1 MGQIAVVIHQKHLQI
16 SDISLGNVLW
26 QTMPR
31 HRNIC
36 DSAHSLSQHG
46 ACAHNAAGA
55 QRCMGNR
62 YVPPRKKEIR
72 HIPAVQTAIG
82 YPIGGRDGV
91 VDGGLLI
98 RAEAGRMMVVHAPF
112 CIDCQEKVKE
122 AAGRHPILGTCYAG
136 VTEYVFPLYAISG
149 RTWGFICFSGF
160 SQNPEASMERACAAA
175 ARFKIPKDKLV
186 CAVNSL
192 DTNIPDFD
200 TLSAQAAPLQNMFTL
215 LLDTFMLFN
224 VIFLC

>member
-1 MGQIAVVIHQKHLQI
+1 M
-16 SDISLGNVLW
+16 
-26 QTMPR
+26 
-31 HRNIC
+31 
-36 DSAHSLSQHG
+36 
-46 ACAHNAAGA
+46 
-55 QRCMGNR
+55 
-62 YVPPRKKEIR
+62 
-72 HIPAVQTAIG
+72 
-82 YPIGGRDGV
+82 

-175 ARFKIPKDKLV
+175 ARFKIPKDKE
-186 CAVNSL
+186 
-192 DTNIPDFD
+192 
-200 TLSAQAAPLQNMFTL
+200 LSENNRYNLFRKKPGNTIKIAANL
-215 LLDTFMLFN
+215 
-224 VIFLC
+224 

>member
-1 MGQIAVVIHQKHLQI
+1 
-16 SDISLGNVLW
+16 
-26 QTMPR
+26 
-31 HRNIC
+31 
-36 DSAHSLSQHG
+36 
-46 ACAHNAAGA
+46 
-55 QRCMGNR
+55 MGNR

-82 YPIGGRDGV
+82 YPIGGRHGV
-91 VDGGLLI
+91 VDGGLLV